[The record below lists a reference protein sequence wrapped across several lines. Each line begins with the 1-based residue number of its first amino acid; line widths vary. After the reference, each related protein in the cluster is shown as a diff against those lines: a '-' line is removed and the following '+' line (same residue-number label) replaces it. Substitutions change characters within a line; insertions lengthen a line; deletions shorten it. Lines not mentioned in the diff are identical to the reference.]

1 MWEGRDVHSMIIFRS
16 RQKRFTGVRLAG
28 IRAETTSRIEFYL
41 SKVASQSSYNYKISV
56 LVIGK

>member
-1 MWEGRDVHSMIIFRS
+1 MWEGRDVHSMIIFWS

-28 IRAETTSRIEFYL
+28 IRAEATNRIEFYL
-41 SKVASQSSYNYKISV
+41 AKAATQTGYSYKVIV